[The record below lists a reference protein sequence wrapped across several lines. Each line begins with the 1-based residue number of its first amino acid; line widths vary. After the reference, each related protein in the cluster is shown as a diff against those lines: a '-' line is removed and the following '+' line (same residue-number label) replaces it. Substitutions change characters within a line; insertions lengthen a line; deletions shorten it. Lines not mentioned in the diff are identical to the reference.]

1 MFVCRSSLTKYK
13 CIHCDKL
20 PKSFFRCKCG
30 KEDEKQETGK
40 GKARIEGNTG
50 LSCSDC
56 THKACTNCGQSDQYE
71 PDKVTSDNIRKLK
84 VFCEN
89 KCGENITL
97 INLENKSHVRNKCS
111 KRKRSCKYVWA
122 GCKNEGAGD
131 EIEQHEKNV
140 EVHVLAAI
148 DKLHEENLKLN
159 SDLRKDNLDLNKR
172 IKLIEAKSNPGSSG
186 PQTTRQ
192 L

>member
-1 MFVCRSSLTKYK
+1 MNK
-13 CIHCDKL
+13 
-20 PKSFFRCKCG
+20 
-30 KEDEKQETGK
+30 KQETGK
-40 GKARIEGNTG
+40 GKARFEGNTG

-56 THKACTNCGQSDQYE
+56 THQACTSCGQSDQYE
-71 PDKVTSDNIRKLK
+71 SDKVTNSNIGKLK

-97 INLENKSHVRNKCS
+97 NNLENKSHVRNKCS
-111 KRKRSCKYVWA
+111 KRKRKCKYAWA

-148 DKLHEENLKLN
+148 DKLHEENLKL
-159 SDLRKDNLDLNKR
+159 
-172 IKLIEAKSNPGSSG
+172 IEAKSNPGSSG